1 MSRVAADMLDPR
13 FTEDSIQEIARIA
26 YEVNQTVENIGARRL
41 HTVIEKIMEDF
52 SYDVNK
58 FKGKNVVVDA
68 EHVKSKLAGLMAK
81 ANLRQSVL

>member
-1 MSRVAADMLDPR
+1 MWICS

-68 EHVKSKLAGLMAK
+68 EHVKSKLSGLMAK

>member
-1 MSRVAADMLDPR
+1 
-13 FTEDSIQEIARIA
+13 
-26 YEVNQTVENIGARRL
+26 
-41 HTVIEKIMEDF
+41 MEDF

-68 EHVKSKLAGLMAK
+68 EHVKSKLSGLMAK